1 MLRFS
6 RDLALQVLSSTCCD
20 VSQYSICIKIY
31 TVIRKDVFHSLRLG
45 SVFNQQRE
53 NFLVTRMRLQRYSG
67 LACLEIR
74 LRNEEASPRF
84 HGLCKQRLSQCPAF
98 CVLNYNQKFW
108 GYIQKNW
115 EGVCSFLKTL
125 PNFRPKSV
133 ISLPYLR
140 PDNKFDILFQ
150 T

>member
-1 MLRFS
+1 MSRFS

-45 SVFNQQRE
+45 SVFNQQKRKLSC
-53 NFLVTRMRLQRYSG
+53 NNRMRLQHYSG

-84 HGLCKQRLSQCPAF
+84 HGLCKERLAQCPAF

-133 ISLPYLR
+133 I
-140 PDNKFDILFQ
+140 FFTLFE